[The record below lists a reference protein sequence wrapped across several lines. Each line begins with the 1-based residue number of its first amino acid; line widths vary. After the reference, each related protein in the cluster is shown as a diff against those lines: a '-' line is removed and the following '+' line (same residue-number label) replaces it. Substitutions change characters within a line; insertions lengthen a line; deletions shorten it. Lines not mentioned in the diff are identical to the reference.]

1 MSFKENFT
9 RLCMKQNEAPTNVCV
24 KLGYSNATY
33 SQWTDETVPRKSTLI
48 KIADY
53 FGVTVDDLLAEPQE
67 TKKSPSVSDEDIKFA
82 LFGGDE
88 EVTPEMWD
96 DVRKYVEFVKS
107 KYGKK

>member
-9 RLCMKQNEAPTNVCV
+9 RLCIQNNEAPTNVCV

-53 FGVTVDDLLAEPQE
+53 FGITVDDLLAQPAE

-82 LFGGDE
+82 LFGGEGEITD
-88 EVTPEMWD
+88 EMWQA
-96 DVRKYVEFVKS
+96 VKEYAQFI
-107 KYGKK
+107 KDKHGKK